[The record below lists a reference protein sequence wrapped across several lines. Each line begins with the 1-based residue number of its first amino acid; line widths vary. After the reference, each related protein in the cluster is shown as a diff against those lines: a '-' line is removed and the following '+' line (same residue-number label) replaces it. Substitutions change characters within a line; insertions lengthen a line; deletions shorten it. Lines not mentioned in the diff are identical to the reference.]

1 MAGKFMQISVR
12 VDQKILDK
20 IEALIASG
28 QFASKSDFV
37 FQAIIASLNREDY
50 EKQVR
55 GKLIELLR
63 SDGEVAGALKDRV
76 REVIATSLGGA
87 GGQRKVHTPTDH
99 RVNLSGTDDL

>member
-1 MAGKFMQISVR
+1 MAGKFGQISVR
-12 VDQKILDK
+12 VDQKILDR

-37 FQAIIASLNREDY
+37 YQAIIAYLNREDY

-55 GKLIELLR
+55 GQLIELLR
-63 SDGEVAGALKDRV
+63 SDREVAGALKDRV
-76 REVIATSLGGA
+76 REVIATSLGGT
-87 GGQRKVHTPTDH
+87 GGQRKVHTPTDR